1 MSENEVSE
9 VECIDVGEGRERGC
23 RLQQRRREEDAF
35 ARNAGDD
42 FVGGTKDDVRGQE
55 QH

>member
-1 MSENEVSE
+1 MWVKGGNE
-9 VECIDVGEGRERGC
+9 GTLNAC